1 MYACMK
7 MLSGAANMDFFYLKL
22 LRYCELYSACTLFP
36 NYHPHTGVLGE
47 PDFINFV
54 FFCSLNVFSRA
65 ACCQLSHLEQN
76 TSQLY

>member
-1 MYACMK
+1 MK

-54 FFCSLNVFSRA
+54 FFCSLNVFSRV
-65 ACCQLSHLEQN
+65 CLLSTLSPGAKHKSAIL
-76 TSQLY
+76 T